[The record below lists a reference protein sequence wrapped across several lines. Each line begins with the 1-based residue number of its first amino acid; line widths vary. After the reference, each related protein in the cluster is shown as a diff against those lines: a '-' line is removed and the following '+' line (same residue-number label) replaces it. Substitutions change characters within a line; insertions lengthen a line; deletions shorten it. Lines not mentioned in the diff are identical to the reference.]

1 MAGWRRADLTRL
13 ALSTACSSRPARG
26 CGGWAAVIIVAAL
39 WLLRT
44 RTIVISSRFP
54 RMIPRLATTT
64 GPGQRSKTTMML
76 GV

>member
-1 MAGWRRADLTRL
+1 
-13 ALSTACSSRPARG
+13 
-26 CGGWAAVIIVAAL
+26 VIIVAAL